1 MRLYNSAFQM
11 ILVVLGINFLDVIA
25 IIYSELYWVSPNTLI
40 MHYLILFGLRSLI
53 NFYSL
58 FLFPVF
64 KQIPVLLFMV
74 YIIRSRGSRD
84 PVYRKINILGIIGVI
99 SFAVSTIVEFIL
111 YYSARDMGLHNT
123 YYAYIKLV
131 YLYPISLI
139 LMNTILLFL
148 IVILPRNYH
157 LSGFKIGFVLYFV
170 LENVIFIIW
179 QVIKPLGVD
188 LTLLGYVYSFMI

>member
-40 MHYLILFGLRSLI
+40 MHYLILFDLRSLI

-58 FLFPVF
+58 FLFPVL

-123 YYAYIKLV
+123 
-131 YLYPISLI
+131 
-139 LMNTILLFL
+139 
-148 IVILPRNYH
+148 
-157 LSGFKIGFVLYFV
+157 
-170 LENVIFIIW
+170 
-179 QVIKPLGVD
+179 
-188 LTLLGYVYSFMI
+188 